1 MKANDYQ
8 LERHLQAYVQAG
20 KDLGSEFV
28 MLPVAVDKS
37 RVHGRGVS
45 NCACFLPDN
54 RAWWLPPQASDGKST
69 QFIVLVSYASRS
81 NNEAK
86 LFNLI

>member
-8 LERHLQAYVQAG
+8 LERHLQANVQAG
-20 KDLGSEFV
+20 KDLGSESV
-28 MLPVAVDKS
+28 MLSVAVDKS

-69 QFIVLVSYASRS
+69 QCPCFICQ
-81 NNEAK
+81 
-86 LFNLI
+86 